1 MIEVNLTHPPIGFVT
16 LWRIIS
22 VNQFGL
28 VLGIYGDSLN
38 AEAGRE

>member
-16 LWRIIS
+16 LWYIIS